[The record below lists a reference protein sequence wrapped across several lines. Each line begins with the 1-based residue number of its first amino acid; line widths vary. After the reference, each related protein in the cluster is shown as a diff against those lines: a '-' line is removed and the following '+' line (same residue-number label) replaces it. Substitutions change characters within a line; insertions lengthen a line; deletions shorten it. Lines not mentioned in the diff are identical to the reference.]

1 MPKERGAHLRLIHSV
16 NRVFTESSH
25 PHPAVNE
32 IEDVPDVSA
41 HWYRAVT
48 DLAAD
53 APGWLRAPAPVATE
67 AIILIFLGL
76 FVLTWWRAR
85 AGGDRQLT
93 AALLAP
99 GRPRVSPWYR
109 VTPGATS
116 VRGQSRIG
124 SGSAAPAAPAP
135 GKVPARATASSPA
148 TAGRPTGL
156 NIEFSLRPSRA
167 SAPAEDD
174 SHASPRWI
182 TPEQAGNNYRSRAP
196 ARERARRDR
205 AGSAA
210 FQLSAAAQLLGV
222 GRAELGAHSHVLTL
236 GRPSTRTRA
245 FWRPSLPSGPC

>member
-1 MPKERGAHLRLIHSV
+1 MRVMPKERGAHLRLIHSV

-99 GRPRVSPWYR
+99 V
-109 VTPGATS
+109 
-116 VRGQSRIG
+116 
-124 SGSAAPAAPAP
+124 
-135 GKVPARATASSPA
+135 ATAVAYLGSELLKTWWQQERPCRAVRDIAA
-148 TAGRPTGL
+148 TL
-156 NIEFSLRPSRA
+156 
-167 SAPAEDD
+167 AEC
-174 SHASPRWI
+174 
-182 TPEQAGNNYRSRAP
+182 PEPG
-196 ARERARRDR
+196 D
-205 AGSAA
+205 
-210 FQLSAAAQLLGV
+210 
-222 GRAELGAHSHVLTL
+222 
-236 GRPSTRTRA
+236 
-245 FWRPSLPSGPC
+245 WSLPSNHSAIAAASAVALAFAWRRLAVAAVLLALLEGFSRVYVGAHYPHDVIAGFLLGALVATAVMPLTGPLTPTTHRIRSHRAFRTALDSRQAAASR